1 VCKLRYIITAVAVLA
16 FSSPPAAHAIT
27 AVDSTFTF
35 AGTCSDCG
43 IDNGAGTATGTLVLQ
58 GYTLG
63 QILQSSNFVSFTYTS
78 IFLGTLS
85 VDSSEFQHFS
95 VTSELADLPGFET
108 VAINW
113 IDGEGND
120 YQFQSGTDGTWSV
133 EAEGGGSILDVGTN
147 GTWSA
152 TPLPATLPLF
162 AGGLG
167 FVGYLTKRRKQNA
180 KQALVAA

>member
-1 VCKLRYIITAVAVLA
+1 LA
-16 FSSPPAAHAIT
+16 FSSPPARAIT

-35 AGTCSDCG
+35 TGTCSDCG
-43 IDNGAGTATGTLVLQ
+43 TDDGAGTATGTLVLQ
-58 GYTLG
+58 DYTLG
-63 QILQSSNFVSFTYTS
+63 NILQSSNFVSFTYTS

-85 VDSSEFQHFS
+85 VDSTEFQHFS

-113 IDGEGND
+113 INGEND
-120 YQFQSGTDGTWSV
+120 YQFQSQSDGAWSV
-133 EAEGGGSILDVGTN
+133 EVEGGGSILDVGTN

-152 TPLPATLPLF
+152 TPLPAALPLF

-167 FVGYLTKRRKQNA
+167 AMGLLGWRRKR
-180 KQALVAA
+180 KAAAIAA